1 VGFSHDS
8 KQSMLSHVESYI
20 TKKSNLKMRWLDDQ
34 EFEIAQSGDG
44 RQLKLR
50 SGEIEEVLTRSDHE
64 GEQFLQLNLSFDRK
78 ILITR
83 NLVGFKPTTV
93 TGLDMNKLP
102 KVVTT
107 ADLVNVLEAIEDLMT
122 SDQNTA
128 MIEIDVLKKVFHAI
142 VSGGEKIGFVLDQE
156 KRWLA
161 YNFNPFH
168 RASA

>member
-1 VGFSHDS
+1 
-8 KQSMLSHVESYI
+8 MMSHVEAFI
-20 TKKSNLKMRWLDDQ
+20 NGKSNLKMRWIDDL
-34 EFEIAQSGDG
+34 EFEILQATDG
-44 RQLKLR
+44 RTLTLK
-50 SGEIEEVLTRSDHE
+50 SSEIEEVLTRADHE

-78 ILITR
+78 ILLTR
-83 NLVGFKPTTV
+83 NLVGFKPTAV
-93 TGLDMNKLP
+93 TGLDMNRLP

-107 ADLVNVLEAIEDLMT
+107 VDLVSVLEAIEDLMT

-128 MIEIDVLKKVFHAI
+128 MVEIDVLKKVYHAI
-142 VSGGEKIGFVLDQE
+142 VSGGERIGFNLDQE

>member
-1 VGFSHDS
+1 MGFSTDA
-8 KQSMLSHVESYI
+8 KQEMMNHVETYI
-20 TKKSNLKMRWLDDQ
+20 NQKSNLKMRWVDDQ
-34 EFEIAQSGDG
+34 EFEIAQNTDG

-50 SGEIEEVLTRSDHE
+50 SGEIEEVLSRADHE
-64 GEQFLQLNLSFDRK
+64 GEQFLQINLSFERK

-83 NLVGFKPTTV
+83 NLVGFKPTSV
-93 TGLDMNKLP
+93 TGLDMTRLP

-107 ADLVNVLEAIEDLMT
+107 ADLVSVLEAIEDLMT

-128 MIEIDVLKKVFHAI
+128 MVEIDVLKKVYHAI
-142 VSGGEKIGFVLDQE
+142 VSGGEKIGFNLDQE

>member
-1 VGFSHDS
+1 VGFSHNA
-8 KQSMLSHVESYI
+8 KQEMIQIIESFI
-20 TKKSNLKMRWLDDQ
+20 LKKSNLKLRWIDEQ
-34 EFEIAQSGDG
+34 EFEIAQSTDG

-50 SGEIEEVLTRSDHE
+50 SGEVEEVLTRADHE
-64 GEQFLQLNLSFDRK
+64 GDTFLQVNLSFDRK

-83 NLVGFKPTTV
+83 NLVGFKPSTI
-93 TGLDMNKLP
+93 TGLDMNRLP

-107 ADLVNVLEAIEDLMT
+107 ADLVSVLEAIEDLMT

-128 MIEIDVLKKVFHAI
+128 IVEIDVLKKVYHAI
-142 VSGGEKIGFVLDQE
+142 VSGGEKIGFNLDQE